1 MKIKGIAAYVLITV
15 MTVFLLGCGNSKNGT
30 ASSADAASKEMST
43 SALTREQQDEGV
55 KMEEEAQPSVE
66 QETESEEMTG
76 SDSGEQT
83 TEETPEKMLQLKI
96 ADTVVEVAWEDNESV
111 EELRKLCEEEPLTIQ
126 MAMYGGFEQVG
137 EIGTSLPRNDVQTT
151 TEAGDIVLYSG
162 DRIVVFYGSNSWA
175 YTRLGHITDQD
186 EEGMT
191 QLLGNGDVTI
201 TVSMEHEA
209 SNTSTTSATVDNG
222 LRDLYAMETY
232 DTVPEELLER
242 HDDVDYGTIDSD
254 VEYYSETA
262 GDNKYCNV
270 LLPAGYDES
279 QEYPVLYMIH
289 GWGGMYDT
297 HVYEG
302 ASLQT
307 LYGNMLSEGLA
318 VPMIIVGVDMYTDPL
333 ADKDSKTE
341 EEMRLSYDKTVDDIG
356 LDLMP
361 FIEERYSV
369 KTGRLST
376 AVSGVSQGATT
387 SLATGFKW
395 QSKIAYIASLAP
407 DPGVIPTP
415 YYEGTYWNWP
425 IFDEFTIES
434 PETMPRYIY
443 LTVGTEDPWNIE
455 VTAYYGQEMDKKGIP
470 NQNDLVEGYGHDGD
484 FWSLGHYNFLQKIF
498 LD

>member
-1 MKIKGIAAYVLITV
+1 MRTTSLKMISTLLLSAVLLSSCGSASTAA
-15 MTVFLLGCGNSKNGT
+15 T
-30 ASSADAASKEMST
+30 AQENTTQDAAQAST
-43 SALTREQQDEGV
+43 QVTDGQENTSSDNAEV
-55 KMEEEAQPSVE
+55 PAQE
-66 QETESEEMTG
+66 
-76 SDSGEQT
+76 
-83 TEETPEKMLQLKI
+83 
-96 ADTVVEVAWEDNESV
+96 N
-111 EELRKLCEEEPLTIQ
+111 
-126 MAMYGGFEQVG
+126 
-137 EIGTSLPRNDVQTT
+137 
-151 TEAGDIVLYSG
+151 
-162 DRIVVFYGSNSWA
+162 
-175 YTRLGHITDQD
+175 
-186 EEGMT
+186 
-191 QLLGNGDVTI
+191 
-201 TVSMEHEA
+201 EA
-209 SNTSTTSATVDNG
+209 SNASAGAEAVAADSG

-333 ADKDSKTE
+333 ADKDSKT
-341 EEMRLSYDKTVDDIG
+341 D
-356 LDLMP
+356 
-361 FIEERYSV
+361 SV
-369 KTGRLST
+369 KTGRLNT

-415 YYEGTYWNWP
+415 YYAGTYWNWP
-425 IFDEFTIES
+425 IFDDFTIES

-455 VTAYYGQEMDKKGIP
+455 VTAYYGEVMDKKGIP

>member
-1 MKIKGIAAYVLITV
+1 MSKMKRLSTLILGSIIILNLAACGAGAAETAAAKDSPAADTQAIENTAADSTV
-15 MTVFLLGCGNSKNGT
+15 SNTQEAQT
-30 ASSADAASKEMST
+30 T
-43 SALTREQQDEGV
+43 SDTREEIT
-55 KMEEEAQPSVE
+55 
-66 QETESEEMTG
+66 QETAD
-76 SDSGEQT
+76 DSAS
-83 TEETPEKMLQLKI
+83 PAA
-96 ADTVVEVAWEDNESV
+96 ADE
-111 EELRKLCEEEPLTIQ
+111 
-126 MAMYGGFEQVG
+126 
-137 EIGTSLPRNDVQTT
+137 
-151 TEAGDIVLYSG
+151 
-162 DRIVVFYGSNSWA
+162 
-175 YTRLGHITDQD
+175 
-186 EEGMT
+186 
-191 QLLGNGDVTI
+191 
-201 TVSMEHEA
+201 
-209 SNTSTTSATVDNG
+209 G

-232 DTVPEELLER
+232 DSVPAELLER
-242 HDDVDYGTIDSD
+242 HDDVDYGTIDEN
-254 VEYYSETA
+254 VEYYSTTA
-262 GDNKYCNV
+262 GDIKYCNV

-279 QEYPVLYMIH
+279 QEYPVFYMIH
-289 GWGGMYDT
+289 GWGGAYDS

-302 ASLQT
+302 SSLQT
-307 LYGNMLSEGLA
+307 LYGNMLSEGLT

-369 KTGRLST
+369 KTGRLNT

-415 YYEGTYWNWP
+415 YYVGTYWNWP
-425 IFDEFTIES
+425 IFDDFTIES
-434 PETMPRYIY
+434 PDTMPRYIY

-455 VTAYYGQEMDKKGIP
+455 VTAYYGKEMDKKGIP